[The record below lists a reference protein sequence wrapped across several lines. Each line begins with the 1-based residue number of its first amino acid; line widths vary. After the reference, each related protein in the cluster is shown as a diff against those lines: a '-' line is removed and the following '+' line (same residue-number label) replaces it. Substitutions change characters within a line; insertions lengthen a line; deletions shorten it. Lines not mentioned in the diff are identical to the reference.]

1 MNIENQ
7 ILQPHKKSALKETT
21 HNTIKCG
28 GNMLNQDNSKNKNV
42 TVEYGNKDLRSI
54 LSTYLIEKFIEEIN
68 KENDKTKN

>member
-7 ILQPHKKSALKETT
+7 ILQPHKKSALKETN

-28 GNMLNQDNSKNKNV
+28 GDMLNKNDKDV
-42 TVEYGNKDLRSI
+42 TSEYGNQDLKSI